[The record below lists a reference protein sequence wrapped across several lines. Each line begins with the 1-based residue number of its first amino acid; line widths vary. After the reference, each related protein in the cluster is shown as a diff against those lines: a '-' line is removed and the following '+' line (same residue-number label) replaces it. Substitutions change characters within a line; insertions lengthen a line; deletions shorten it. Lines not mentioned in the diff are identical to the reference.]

1 MLAALK
7 NVPGCLAV
15 HFSFANKVLRASHE
29 KKTKTKN
36 MESNQIMK
44 GLFFD
49 DINMTFKIN

>member
-1 MLAALK
+1 MLALK

-15 HFSFANKVLRASHE
+15 HFSFANKVLRISHE